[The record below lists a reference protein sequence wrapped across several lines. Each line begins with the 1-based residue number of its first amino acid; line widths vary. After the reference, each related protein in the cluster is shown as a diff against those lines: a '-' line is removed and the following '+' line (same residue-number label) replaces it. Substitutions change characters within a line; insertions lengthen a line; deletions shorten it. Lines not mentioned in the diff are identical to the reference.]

1 MSARKLLVDIG
12 NTRIKWAFHDGRLG
26 PVSAL
31 VHQGEN
37 PEFIAARLWEEV
49 ERPAAL
55 LMACV
60 ANAALSGALSRWAWQ
75 RWALQ
80 STCLIATAEC
90 LGLKNAYAE
99 PARLGVD
106 RWLAMIA
113 AFRRVGGAV
122 IVLDCGSAITLDA
135 VTAAGAHLG
144 GIIVPGPEMLWRC
157 FYSSAAVVA
166 TEEMAFAANPFGR
179 STGQA
184 VGGGALLAARGGVE
198 LSIRRMKAVLGENT
212 PVLVTGGGV
221 ERMVG
226 ERMEEGAA
234 GWIACPDLVLE
245 GIALVGGD

>member
-31 VHQGEN
+31 VHKGED
-37 PEFIAARLWEEV
+37 PESIAARLWGDGEK
-49 ERPAAL
+49 PAAL
-55 LMACV
+55 LIASV
-60 ANAALSGALSRWAWQ
+60 ANAALASAISRWFWQ

-80 STCLIATAEC
+80 ATRLSATAEC

-122 IVLDCGSAITLDA
+122 IVLDGGSAITLDA

-144 GIIVPGPEMLWRC
+144 GIIVPGPEMLWRS

-166 TEEMAFAANPFGR
+166 MEDMAFEANPFGR

-221 ERMVG
+221 AKVLG
-226 ERMEEGAA
+226 ERLEDWPA

-245 GIALVGGD
+245 GIALVGG